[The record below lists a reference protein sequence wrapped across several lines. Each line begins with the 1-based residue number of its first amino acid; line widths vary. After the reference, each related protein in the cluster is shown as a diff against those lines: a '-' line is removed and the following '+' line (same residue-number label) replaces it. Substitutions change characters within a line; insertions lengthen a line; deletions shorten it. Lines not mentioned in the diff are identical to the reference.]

1 MFLAIALRQKS
12 DYDCIAAPKSIRPSI
27 PSNSTSQL
35 SADVAASLGLPS
47 GARYSGTS
55 ATSGGFRM
63 AMYTALADSSP
74 SSGDMY
80 NSTVYWATPV
90 PATHAMLAAGLA

>member
-1 MFLAIALRQKS
+1 
-12 DYDCIAAPKSIRPSI
+12 
-27 PSNSTSQL
+27 
-35 SADVAASLGLPS
+35 
-47 GARYSGTS
+47 
-55 ATSGGFRM
+55 M

-90 PATHAMLAAGLA
+90 PATNAMLAAGLA